1 MNEKDIIGTGWS
13 FPPRF
18 EVANGEGFV
27 EMVSEETE
35 IKEALSIMISTV
47 RGERYLRP
55 KFGIDLRD
63 YPFTPITTALKRDI
77 EDMITQSIAEYE
89 PRIIVEKVTVD
100 DSDSL
105 EGMLA
110 IYVSYTVRSTNSKDN
125 LVYPLYL

>member
-18 EVANGEGFV
+18 EVANGKGFV

-35 IKEALSIMISTV
+35 IREALSIMISTV

-55 KFGIDLRD
+55 KFGTDLRD
-63 YPFTPITTALKRDI
+63 YPFTPITTALKRDV

-89 PRIIVEKVTVD
+89 PRIIVDKVTVD

-110 IYVSYTVRSTNSKDN
+110 IYVSYTVRATNSKDN

>member
-18 EVANGEGFV
+18 EVANGKGFV

-35 IKEALSIMISTV
+35 IREALSIMISTV

-63 YPFTPITTALKRDI
+63 YPFTPITTALKRDV

-89 PRIIVEKVTVD
+89 PRIIVDKVTID
-100 DSDSL
+100 DFDSI
-105 EGMLA
+105 E
-110 IYVSYTVRSTNSKDN
+110 
-125 LVYPLYL
+125 

>member
-1 MNEKDIIGTGWS
+1 
-13 FPPRF
+13 
-18 EVANGEGFV
+18 
-27 EMVSEETE
+27 MVSEETE
-35 IKEALSIMISTV
+35 IREALSIMISTV

-63 YPFTPITTALKRDI
+63 YPFTPITTALKRDV

-89 PRIIVEKVTVD
+89 PRIIVDKVTID

-110 IYVSYTVRSTNSKDN
+110 IYVSYTVRATNSKDN

>member
-1 MNEKDIIGTGWS
+1 
-13 FPPRF
+13 
-18 EVANGEGFV
+18 
-27 EMVSEETE
+27 MVSEETE
-35 IKEALSIMISTV
+35 IREALSIMISTV

-63 YPFTPITTALKRDI
+63 YPFTPITTALKRDV

-89 PRIIVEKVTVD
+89 PRIIVDKVTVD
-100 DSDSL
+100 DSESL

-110 IYVSYTVRSTNSKDN
+110 IYVSYTVRATNSKDN